1 MRRSMPAFSVTSAA
15 PQPWQPPPICRYTL
29 LSLTSTS
36 WTKPPCPATAGLMV
50 ESISSC
56 TLVARSSLMGPPPWG
71 PQSTPDRHPRA
82 LTAAGPA
89 PSIAREPK
97 PEDSAM
103 DYADYQHLTFDRR
116 PSGVV
121 LITINRPE
129 VMNATNARLHWEL
142 TQVWL
147 TVDADREVRV
157 ALVTGAGKA
166 FSAGG
171 DLSLVEEMA
180 GNPDAAARTMR
191 EASDL
196 VYNMI
201 NLDKPVVSAINGAAV
216 GAGLVV
222 ALLAD
227 VSIIAE
233 TARLTD
239 GHTRLGVA
247 AGDHAAIIWP
257 LLCGMAKAKYYLLT
271 ADFIDGKEA
280 ERIGLVTMC
289 LPPDQVMPKALEVAD
304 RLARGSQI
312 SIQWTKRA
320 LNNWLRQAGP
330 IFDQSL
336 ALEMLSFSYPDV
348 REGVKAIREKRT
360 PIFPSAK

>member
-1 MRRSMPAFSVTSAA
+1 
-15 PQPWQPPPICRYTL
+15 
-29 LSLTSTS
+29 
-36 WTKPPCPATAGLMV
+36 
-50 ESISSC
+50 
-56 TLVARSSLMGPPPWG
+56 
-71 PQSTPDRHPRA
+71 
-82 LTAAGPA
+82 
-89 PSIAREPK
+89 
-97 PEDSAM
+97 M
-103 DYADYQHLTFDRR
+103 DYADYQHLLFDRR
-116 PSGVV
+116 PNGVV

-147 TVDADREVRV
+147 TIDADPAARV
-157 ALVTGAGKA
+157 ALVTGAGRA

-171 DLSLVEEMA
+171 DISLVEEMTTNREA
-180 GNPDAAARTMR
+180 VARTLR
-191 EASDL
+191 EAADL

-201 NLDKPVVSAINGAAV
+201 NLDKPVISAINGVAV

-227 VSIIAE
+227 VSIISEA
-233 TARLTD
+233 ARFTD

-271 ADFIDGKEA
+271 SDFIDGREA
-280 ERIGLVTMC
+280 ERIGLVSRC
-289 LPPDQVMPKALEVAD
+289 VPADKVMETALGVAEA
-304 RLARGSQI
+304 LAGGSQHAI
-312 SIQWTKRA
+312 RFTKRA

-336 ALEMLSFSYPDV
+336 ALEMLCFGFEDV
-348 REGVKAIREKRT
+348 KEGARAIREKRA
-360 PIFPSAK
+360 PSFPSAR